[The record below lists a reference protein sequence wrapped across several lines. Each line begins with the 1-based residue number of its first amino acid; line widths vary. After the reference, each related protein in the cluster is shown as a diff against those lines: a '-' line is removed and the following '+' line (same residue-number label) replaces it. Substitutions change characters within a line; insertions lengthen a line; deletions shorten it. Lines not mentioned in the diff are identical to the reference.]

1 MTEGGSRLETRIE
14 KSKTPSMV
22 SAGRTVDK
30 AQQREYPGSVS
41 RSPNAQPRRRA
52 NGGDFLLGYPLGE

>member
-22 SAGRTVDK
+22 SAGRTVDT
-30 AQQREYPGSVS
+30 APQQEDPGSV
-41 RSPNAQPRRRA
+41 
-52 NGGDFLLGYPLGE
+52 

>member
-22 SAGRTVDK
+22 SAGRPHDK
-30 AQQREYPGSVS
+30 EP
-41 RSPNAQPRRRA
+41 PK
-52 NGGDFLLGYPLGE
+52 E